1 MVWTVPDTPKK
12 SGKPVRLDYKQAKEL
27 ERRNLSQFR
36 GLTSGGRNMKTAL
49 FLSVALMGV
58 NTEEM

>member
-27 ERRNLSQFR
+27 EKKNLS
-36 GLTSGGRNMKTAL
+36 
-49 FLSVALMGV
+49 
-58 NTEEM
+58 